1 MKTAWRSIVLTAVLA
16 AIAGAAGAW
25 IGGHYFVQMTRPTP
39 PLHRFLH
46 DELDLT
52 TAQEARLQAEE
63 GRFDARRRVL
73 EAEVRKA
80 NAELGAAMRETQTY
94 GPEVQRAVEH
104 FHVAMGELQKE
115 TIVHVFAMRAVLTPA
130 QAKVFDDRVG
140 EALTEERQ

>member
-1 MKTAWRSIVLTAVLA
+1 MRTAWRSIALTAVLA
-16 AIAGAAGAW
+16 AMAGAGGAW
-25 IGGHYFVQMTRPTP
+25 IGGQYFVQMTRPAP

-52 TAQEARLQAEE
+52 PAQKTMLQAEE

-73 EAEVRKA
+73 EAELRTA
-80 NAELGAAMRETQTY
+80 NAELGAAMRDTQAY
-94 GPEVQRAVEH
+94 GPEVQRAVDH
-104 FHVAMGELQKE
+104 FHMAMGELQKE